1 MTNREIANVL
11 GCTPTTVY
19 RYLGP
24 DGTRGKHSRGGAK
37 VKKKGLDPD
46 EYAACKAHIEAKK
59 AEAWTGVV
67 VKSQRLVTTDM
78 TTTMRGKVA
87 TYMVSGVNKQVTIV
101 DGDSVLKVKYADLGE
116 FIEDLKAIKEAY
128 IHE

>member
-1 MTNREIANVL
+1 MTNREIAKVL

-59 AEAWTGVV
+59 AEASG
-67 VKSQRLVTTDM
+67 SQRLKTTNIVTSVC
-78 TTTMRGKVA
+78 GKA
-87 TYMVSGVNKQVTIV
+87 ALYYVSSVCKVVTIT
-101 DGDSVLKVKYADLGE
+101 DGEAKLSYGFYLINDL
-116 FIEDLKAIKEAY
+116 IEDLKAIKEAY